1 MRDEETNMLALVKG
15 MERYVFLY
23 TDDKAAE
30 VLQQLGRFASNPELS
45 FTWYDAV
52 VVGVRGRS
60 PSGPS
65 QRTWLPAGS
74 VMPNRA
80 SRTRSSMA

>member
-52 VVGVRGRS
+52 VVGDKVRKQAEEQRAKKCEADALKKKGGR
-60 PSGPS
+60 PP
-65 QRTWLPAGS
+65 R
-74 VMPNRA
+74 
-80 SRTRSSMA
+80 